1 MSDTGV
7 ASNPLLAKLLERQ
20 GLLPPD
26 VLEGLLQKA
35 RTLQEWLG
43 EVAVDDKL
51 LTFREIAQAIARE
64 MKLPLVDLRPM
75 SPPDARVLERLP
87 AETCRNHGLVPVAFE
102 GDSLHIVV
110 SNPLDEGGML
120 VIRTL
125 VNCTI
130 AVRVA
135 PLDDIRTTIERWY
148 GFADA
153 AAPYLL
159 KTAPTPPP
167 APPPGPPRSSVFAPA
182 AMANNAEELALDQLL
197 LQMME
202 NRSSDLHLA
211 VGSSPMMRVDGELRP
226 MPFPTMTPRAIQTMC
241 YALLT
246 DVQITQFERHWE
258 LDFAYSLP
266 GVSRFRVNYHRQRG
280 SMGAVFRTIPME
292 IPTLDKLAMSPMIR
306 EFTQRPRGLVLVT
319 GPTGSGKSTT
329 LAAMVE
335 EINRTQRTH
344 IVTIEDPVEFLF
356 NNKLSIVTQREVGA
370 DTESFGT
377 ALRHVLRQDPD
388 VILIGEMRDLETI
401 ATAVSAAET
410 GHLVFATLHTT
421 SAAQTVERII
431 DVFPPHQHE
440 QIRSQLA
447 NVLEGII
454 CQTLLPNLDG
464 RGRSCA
470 QEILVCTAAVR
481 TLIRDSKAH
490 QITSVIQ
497 ASAKY
502 GMQTLD
508 QALKTLVLQRK
519 VSLEEAIKK
528 ASNPE
533 DFKALVAM
541 Q

>member
-1 MSDTGV
+1 
-7 ASNPLLAKLLERQ
+7 
-20 GLLPPD
+20 
-26 VLEGLLQKA
+26 VLETLLTKA
-35 RTLQEWLG
+35 KTLQEWLG
-43 EVAVDDKL
+43 DVAVDDRL
-51 LTFREIAQAIARE
+51 LTFVEIAQAIAND
-64 MKLPLVDLRPM
+64 MKLSFIDLRSM
-75 SPPDARVLERLP
+75 LPPDRRVLERLP
-87 AETCRNHGLVPVAFE
+87 AETCKNYGLVPVAYD
-102 GDSLHIVV
+102 GDSLHLAT

-125 VNCTI
+125 VNCKLTL
-130 AVRVA
+130 RVA
-135 PLDDIRTTIERWY
+135 PLDDIRAAIERWY
-148 GFADA
+148 SA
-153 AAPYLL
+153 AGLAG
-159 KTAPTPPP
+159 TAPVITQRQ
-167 APPPGPPRSSVFAPA
+167 APKDVFAPLVA
-182 AMANNAEELALDQLL
+182 VNKEDELLLDQLL
-197 LQMME
+197 LQMLD
-202 NRSSDLHLA
+202 NRGSDLHLA
-211 VGSSPMMRVDGELRP
+211 VGSPPMMRVDGELRP
-226 MPFPTMTPRAIQTMC
+226 MPFPTMSPRAIQTMC

-280 SMGAVFRTIPME
+280 SMGAVYRTIPME
-292 IPTLDKLAMSPMIR
+292 IPTLDKLNLPLVVR
-306 EFTQRPRGLVLVT
+306 ELTQRPRGLVLVT

-344 IVTIEDPVEFLF
+344 IITIEDPVEFLF
-356 NNKLSIVTQREVGA
+356 NNKLSVVTQREVGA

-388 VILIGEMRDLETI
+388 VILVGEMRDLETI

-431 DVFPPHQHE
+431 DVFPPHQQE
-440 QIRSQLA
+440 QIRSQLS
-447 NVLEGII
+447 NVLEGIV

-470 QEILVCTAAVR
+470 QEILVCTAAIR
-481 TLIRDSKAH
+481 TLIRDSKPH

-508 QALKTLVLQRK
+508 QALKSLVLARK
-519 VSLEEAIKK
+519 VSLEEAVKK

>member
-7 ASNPLLAKLLERQ
+7 ASNPQLAKLLERSKI
-20 GLLPPD
+20 LPPE
-26 VLEGLLQKA
+26 VLEGLLAKA
-35 RTLQEWLG
+35 KTLQEWLG
-43 EVAVDDKL
+43 EVAVDDRL
-51 LTFREIAQAIARE
+51 LTYTEIAHAIAMD
-64 MKLPLVDLRPM
+64 MKLQFLELRQM
-75 SPPDARVLERLP
+75 MPPERRVLERLP
-87 AETCRNHGLVPVAFE
+87 SETCKNYGLVPIGSDGE
-102 GDSLHIVV
+102 SLHIAT
-110 SNPLDEGGML
+110 SNPLDEGGL
-120 VIRTL
+120 VVIRTL
-125 VNCTI
+125 INCKI
-130 AVRVA
+130 VLRVA
-135 PLDDIRTTIERWY
+135 PLDEIRSAIDRWY
-148 GFADA
+148 NASGLAGMPA
-153 AAPYLL
+153 AAPQAQRQ
-159 KTAPTPPP
+159 AP
-167 APPPGPPRSSVFAPA
+167 RDVFAPIITDDK
-182 AMANNAEELALDQLL
+182 AEELMLDQLL
-197 LQMME
+197 LQMMDT
-202 NRSSDLHLA
+202 RGSDLHLA
-211 VGSSPMMRVDGELRP
+211 VGSPPMVRVDGELRP
-226 MPFPTMTPRAIQTMC
+226 LPFPNMSPRAIQTMC

-246 DVQITQFERHWE
+246 DVQITTFERHWE

-292 IPTLDKLAMSPMIR
+292 IPTLDKLNLPLVVR
-306 EFTQRPRGLVLVT
+306 EFTNRPRGLVLVT

-356 NNKLSIVTQREVGA
+356 SNKLSVITQREVGS
-370 DTESFGT
+370 DTEGFGT

-388 VILIGEMRDLETI
+388 VILVGEMRDLETI

-431 DVFPPHQHE
+431 DVFPPHQQE
-440 QIRSQLA
+440 QIRSQLS
-447 NVLEGII
+447 NVLEGIV

-470 QEILVCTAAVR
+470 QEILVCTAAIR
-481 TLIRDSKAH
+481 TLIRDGKAH

-508 QALKTLVLQRK
+508 QALKTLVLNRK
-519 VSLEEAIKK
+519 VSLEEAVKK